1 MLIFLLTIPDESV
14 LRKILILYSKYH
26 LNMLRYARSLLRCLG
41 DKNYY
46 KDAEDIVQNAFVKIS
61 RYIDNIDFS
70 RSEDAIGGYLFTIVE
85 NEVSDFLAKQEKCD
99 ELDEMLTI
107 CNECDLFEE
116 FSKKEL
122 YNNIV
127 REIKRLDPKYSEVL
141 WMYLV
146 EEKKASEIAEIL
158 DLKVNT
164 VYTRIERGISMVRE
178 KFKEEE

>member
-61 RYIDNIDFS
+61 RYIDNVDFS

-99 ELDEMLTI
+99 ELDEMLI
-107 CNECDLFEE
+107 NCNECDLFEE

-127 REIKRLDPKYSEVL
+127 REIKRLDPKYREVL

-164 VYTRIERGISMVRE
+164 VYTRIERGIAMVRE